1 MEHLKIIQL
10 VRLTKRAEDMG
21 HGYHNLK
28 TIGNLIPTYYQAG
41 QAYETR
47 YFYSDFPEED
57 DSGSLYPYYGILG
70 DRMIFFTSA
79 MDQAVVLFGKAVVEP
94 FYRRF
99 SGKLRHMDVLVNF
112 SGTWYRCSS
121 GLWKM
126 ITGLSAGASWNISH
140 ALPYGRTRN

>member
-1 MEHLKIIQL
+1 MLARFLPAYELEGRSAMEHLKIIQL

-79 MDQAVVLFGKAVVEP
+79 MDQAVGAFWESSGGAVLQTIFWETETHGRSGEFFQGRGTDAPVD
-94 FYRRF
+94 
-99 SGKLRHMDVLVNF
+99 SGK
-112 SGTWYRCSS
+112 
-121 GLWKM
+121 
-126 ITGLSAGASWNISH
+126 
-140 ALPYGRTRN
+140 